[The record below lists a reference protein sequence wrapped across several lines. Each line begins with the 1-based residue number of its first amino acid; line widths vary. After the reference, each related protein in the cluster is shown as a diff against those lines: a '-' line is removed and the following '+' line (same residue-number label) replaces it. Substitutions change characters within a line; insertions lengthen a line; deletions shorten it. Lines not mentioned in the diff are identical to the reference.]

1 MSTIQFS
8 GIYFT
13 FIAKIRQVIDVL
25 KTVYRISVM
34 YFVSI
39 ILMRIAG
46 KRAVAQLDVSELVTS
61 FMVSE
66 IACMPITDPDVP
78 IMNAIVF
85 SATVIILE
93 IILTK
98 ACIRAVPF
106 KHMVTGKPDFLIING
121 NLREDALR
129 SADVSL
135 SELVSAMRKG
145 GVESLDKIAYAVQEP
160 DGTISVFPYRTD
172 DGIQHM
178 LICDGRLNKSE
189 MRTFGFSDKDVSDML
204 KTHGIKS
211 VSQVFYLGVD
221 DGKNTFL
228 IKKQTKTKD
237 TV

>member
-1 MSTIQFS
+1 M
-8 GIYFT
+8 
-13 FIAKIRQVIDVL
+13 L

-46 KRAVAQLDVSELVTS
+46 KRAVAQLEVSELVTS

-78 IMNAIVF
+78 LINAIVF
-85 SATVIILE
+85 AATVILLE

-106 KHMVTGKPDFLIING
+106 KHMVTGKPDFLITNG
-121 NLREDALR
+121 KLNTDVLK

-135 SELVSAMRKG
+135 SELVSAMRKN
-145 GVESLDKIAYAVQEP
+145 GVESLDKIGYAIQEP
-160 DGTISVFPYRTD
+160 DGTISIFATD
-172 DGIQHM
+172 QAENGIQHM
-178 LICDGRLNKSE
+178 LICDGKLNKSE
-189 MRTFGFSDKDVSDML
+189 MKTFGFSAKDVKDIL
-204 KTHGIKS
+204 KQKGIEN
-211 VSQVFYLGVD
+211 VSQVFYLGAD
-221 DGKNTFL
+221 DSKNIFL
-228 IKKQTKTKD
+228 IEKETKTKD